1 LQICDDLKVNNNTD
15 KYLSLIQRNKKAQG
29 SIKCFMYSLEDFPAL
44 IADRNNPAAYMDD
57 FLKLLVPE
65 VNDEETS
72 KKIPVSQAFNTAGG
86 ARIGWDGKNLKF
98 VAISIE
104 AKEILQYV
112 SGIDNVKSDHIHNS

>member
-1 LQICDDLKVNNNTD
+1 LQICNDLKVNNNTD
-15 KYLSLIQRNKKAQG
+15 KYLNLIQRNKKAQG
-29 SIKCFMYSLEDFPAL
+29 SIKCFVYSLEDFLAA

-57 FLKLLVPE
+57 FLKVLVPE

-72 KKIPVSQAFNTAGG
+72 KMIPVSQAFNTAGG

-112 SGIDNVKSDHIHNS
+112 SGIDNVK